1 MQHGILFS
9 FHDLFTLHLMLNPT
23 DILVEPIRRKAMQLS
38 FKKQLRKIRFETCVR
53 EMCNH
58 DHNFFFKRRNLDFL
72 LFCQK

>member
-23 DILVEPIRRKAMQLS
+23 DILVEPIRHKAMQLS

-53 EMCNH
+53 EM
-58 DHNFFFKRRNLDFL
+58 
-72 LFCQK
+72 